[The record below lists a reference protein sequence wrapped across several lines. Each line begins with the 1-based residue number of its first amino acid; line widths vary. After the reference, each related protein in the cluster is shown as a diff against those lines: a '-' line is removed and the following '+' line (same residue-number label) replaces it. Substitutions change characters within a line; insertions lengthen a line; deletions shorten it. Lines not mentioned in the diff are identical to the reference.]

1 MCTDF
6 YIYKIRLDP
15 ITNAPGED
23 PTEDTIYYIG
33 ETKDIRKR
41 LTAHIHGNRN
51 SSRVIIDYLY
61 HKNTEYYVSNIEE
74 VYLFSNYHCDSED
87 SFFCNVENLF
97 YSLERLK
104 GIKRKLRYLIFGA
117 FNTQSDNYDYFTENN
132 NLNDFLNKKV
142 CVAKEKI
149 NNLCTNCLNDE
160 LFNCEKNA
168 EHFNYN
174 NFEELFNGDSI
185 TANLIAT
192 NEPVRQNL
200 KRTVN
205 NSDLNNVDL
214 NDVDL
219 NNAGLF
225 ELFNRLGI

>member
-1 MCTDF
+1 MCTNF
-6 YIYKIRLDP
+6 YIYKIKLESNQANADP
-15 ITNAPGED
+15 
-23 PTEDTIYYIG
+23 IYYIG

-41 LTAHIHGNRN
+41 LTAHIHGSRN
-51 SSRVIIDYLY
+51 SSRVIINHLS
-61 HKNTEYYVSNIEE
+61 HENIEYYVSNIEE

-104 GIKRKLRYLIFGA
+104 AIQRNLRYLIFGA

-149 NNLCTNCLNDE
+149 NDLCTNCLNDE

-174 NFEELFNGDSI
+174 NFEELFNDESI
-185 TANLIAT
+185 SVNSVLTNLAIRADLKDPAR
-192 NEPVRQNL
+192 NAQLSNL
-200 KRTVN
+200 L
-205 NSDLNNVDL
+205 D
-214 NDVDL
+214 
-219 NNAGLF
+219 F
-225 ELFNRLGI
+225 